1 MTGSTRSTKIII
13 LVANDT
19 LSVEELTKIAQD
31 IRDIE
36 QNNPKRFVHVLFDA
50 PDRTVEEM
58 KKVMDSVRPEMPF
71 KTVIEYGKKDKRKE
85 I

>member
-1 MTGSTRSTKIII
+1 MTESTKITI
-13 LVANDT
+13 LVTNGN

-36 QNNPKRFVHVLFDA
+36 QNNPRRFVTALFDA

-58 KKVMDSVRPEMPF
+58 KKIMDSIKPGMPF
-71 KTVIEYGKKDKRKE
+71 KTVIEFGKKDKKK
-85 I
+85 

>member
-1 MTGSTRSTKIII
+1 MTDSTKITI
-13 LVANDT
+13 LVTNGT

-36 QNNPKRFVHVLFDA
+36 QNNPRRFVTVLFDA

-58 KKVMDSVRPEMPF
+58 KKVMDSVKPILPF
-71 KTVIEYGKKDKRKE
+71 RTEVKFGKKDKRK
-85 I
+85 

>member
-1 MTGSTRSTKIII
+1 MTGSTKITI

-36 QNNPKRFVHVLFDA
+36 QNNPKRFVQVLFDA

-58 KKVMDSVRPEMPF
+58 KKVIDSVRPEMPF
-71 KTVIEYGKKDKRKE
+71 KTVIKYGKKDKREKT
-85 I
+85 